1 MKRPILYIL
10 LILGLGAIALNCGRS
25 SKNKGDDTV
34 IIRIDGSS
42 TVHPIIEAVAEEF
55 TKQYQHIDLSVGVSG
70 TGGGFKKFCREEVA
84 IIGASRPIKPSE
96 EAICK
101 VSNIEFIELPVA
113 FDGIVVVVNKRNDWV
128 NHMTVPELHL
138 LWKPTAHDTIMKWNQ
153 VRPNWPD
160 KTMHLFGPGVDSGT
174 FDYFTKVINKQSGA
188 SRGDFTPNEDDNILV
203 HAVKNHKHSLAFFG
217 YSYYE
222 SNKKHLKVVP
232 IAADNVSTGSPPIVP
247 SLETISDGIYSPL
260 SRPVF
265 IYVNKKQALQS
276 YVSQFVVYLLGPGR
290 KLITE
295 VGMIPLT
302 KNAYRLTLQRFMK
315 KTTGSLFQS
324 STSTTSVEAILAKPK
339 Q

>member
-70 TGGGFKKFCREEVA
+70 TGGGFKKFCREEVS

-138 LWKPTAHDTIMKWNQ
+138 LCKITATGTGLFVDNLGKIIKSSRIDTRSKKMHGF
-153 VRPNWPD
+153 VRPVWSYLIPFHN
-160 KTMHLFGPGVDSGT
+160 GVMCGG
-174 FDYFTKVINKQSGA
+174 F
-188 SRGDFTPNEDDNILV
+188 P
-203 HAVKNHKHSLAFFG
+203 
-217 YSYYE
+217 
-222 SNKKHLKVVP
+222 
-232 IAADNVSTGSPPIVP
+232 
-247 SLETISDGIYSPL
+247 
-260 SRPVF
+260 
-265 IYVNKKQALQS
+265 
-276 YVSQFVVYLLGPGR
+276 
-290 KLITE
+290 
-295 VGMIPLT
+295 
-302 KNAYRLTLQRFMK
+302 
-315 KTTGSLFQS
+315 
-324 STSTTSVEAILAKPK
+324 
-339 Q
+339 